1 MDAFGAFTATVRS
14 KIFLAVNPWPETNAA
29 AVMTMKAVSVNI
41 FAGDFIRFLLADA
54 GEYTLSALIFN
65 AATVL
70 RGIRGHGTPRHSRPR
85 YSAAFAARWRPRPLT
100 MPGKM
105 GFLAP
110 YSNAVPRH
118 EKGIPRNEI
127 YASAHILRHPP
138 LHCLVRKA
146 SP

>member
-54 GEYTLSALIFN
+54 AEYTLSALIFN

-85 YSAAFAARWRPRPLT
+85 YSAAFAAAVDAATLDNA
-100 MPGKM
+100 GKN
-105 GFLAP
+105 GL
-110 YSNAVPRH
+110 SCTVLQCSS
-118 EKGIPRNEI
+118 ET
-127 YASAHILRHPP
+127 
-138 LHCLVRKA
+138 
-146 SP
+146 